1 MIRPE
6 VVNQLNAIHELQL
19 LMHLE
24 KENEWKHT
32 SSSRLILSESLSI
45 AEVTLKV
52 ALKKL
57 KNKGYIERVSKGLYK
72 IRKEIV
78 Q

>member
-1 MIRPE
+1 MIKPE

-19 LMHLE
+19 LMYLE
-24 KENEWKHT
+24 KIDNWKHT

-52 ALKKL
+52 ALKNL
-57 KNKGYIERVSKGLYK
+57 KKKGFIERISKGLYK
-72 IRKEIV
+72 IDKKIL

>member
-1 MIRPE
+1 MIKPE
-6 VVNQLNAIHELQL
+6 IVNQLNAIHELQL
-19 LMHLE
+19 LMYLE
-24 KENEWKHT
+24 KIDEWKHT

-57 KNKGYIERVSKGLYK
+57 KNKGFIERVSKGIYK
-72 IRKEIV
+72 IRKETL

>member
-1 MIRPE
+1 MIKPE

-19 LMHLE
+19 LMYLE
-24 KENEWKHT
+24 RIDEWKHT

-52 ALKKL
+52 ALKNL
-57 KNKGYIERVSKGLYK
+57 KRRGFIERVSKGLYR
-72 IRKEIV
+72 IRKEILI
-78 Q
+78 

>member
-1 MIRPE
+1 MIKPE

-19 LMHLE
+19 LMYLE
-24 KENEWKHT
+24 SNGEWKHS

-52 ALKKL
+52 ALKNL
-57 KNKGYIERVSKGLYK
+57 KKKGFIERVSKGLYK
-72 IRKEIV
+72 IRKETV